1 MAWDKEK
8 NGLYRQGDKLLL
20 SPSGFE
26 TNSLGVSKEV
36 AWPLA
41 PDSLTQGLFEEP
53 ALPSVG
59 SARNR
64 NRCPGRIGKFS
75 SKIVNQEVCAL
86 QKDIATVGM
95 AQTEHEDRK
104 GAIADL

>member
-1 MAWDKEK
+1 MHGIDDGLLRSGKNTRSNLCQEKAW
-8 NGLYRQGDKLLL
+8 RLLL
-20 SPSGFE
+20 FGMRASAV
-26 TNSLGVSKEV
+26 TL
-36 AWPLA
+36 
-41 PDSLTQGLFEEP
+41 QG
-53 ALPSVG
+53 
-59 SARNR
+59 R
-64 NRCPGRIGKFS
+64 GKFS